1 MNEAKRCFVGYGS
14 CLWVR
19 GVVMFAYGDYR
30 GCVRNTKGD
39 RRFVVSF
46 FCVTLAES

>member
-19 GVVMFAYGDYR
+19 DAMRFAYGGYR
-30 GCVRNTKGD
+30 GGGRNAKGD